1 MHGFGLSICSCIVI
15 GRACM
20 QLELFIS
27 SLLGSASKQDSDS
40 WSGRSTRRSRDNGKR
55 KANEWWK
62 GSESDSIWTC
72 MVPFLPSYITNRV
85 YGRLQA
91 YCSRAVR
98 DLQLA
103 AVATNGRRCL
113 DGSATSCATA
123 WRVDRVRER
132 RGCAQAVYG
141 CGGTQA
147 EARAV
152 GVCIG
157 QHLCKQQGAL
167 GEGGR
172 MRRRHVVHV
181 CEGLFDDMWQQTDDV
196 DGSQI

>member
-72 MVPFLPSYITNRV
+72 MVPFLPPYITNRV

-103 AVATNGRRCL
+103 AVATNSRRRS

-123 WRVDRVRER
+123 WRSTGFASGVAVHRWCTAAAAHRQRHARSACALGDVCAGSKVRSAR
-132 RGCAQAVYG
+132 AQGHA
-141 CGGTQA
+141 GGTWL
-147 EARAV
+147 
-152 GVCIG
+152 
-157 QHLCKQQGAL
+157 QHAKAAS
-167 GEGGR
+167 
-172 MRRRHVVHV
+172 
-181 CEGLFDDMWQQTDDV
+181 T
-196 DGSQI
+196 